1 METNHPPLAAGGF
14 LIACKPNTAVIL
26 KEIEDGK
33 TPLNLA
39 MDSRIQGR
47 FRFMLIPSGLSQL
60 LLWFPKQQ
68 LVCIHPD
75 RQPRFGGKTP

>member
-75 RQPRFGGKTP
+75 RQPRVGGKTP